1 MTSKTWIRPERSE
14 AAIKRPSQRNE
25 AQETTSEKE
34 EMVEEGER
42 VWGLKRVSE
51 AEWVAAKGCG
61 GVGEKVR
68 EVMEEMRF
76 GIWWVLKE
84 DQYLD
89 SGVCLGVLGFGLSL
103 GLMGLKVGFGCS
115 AIGGGLWSCGS
126 SGRLR

>member
-1 MTSKTWIRPERSE
+1 LTTWIRPERSE
-14 AAIKRPSQRNE
+14 AAIRKPSQRNE
-25 AQETTSEKE
+25 GHETTSEKE

-42 VWGLKRVSE
+42 VLGLKRVRE
-51 AEWVAAKGCG
+51 VKWVAAKGCG

-89 SGVCLGVLGFGLSL
+89 SGVCLGVLGFGLSF
-103 GLMGLKVGFGCS
+103 GLMGLKVRFS
-115 AIGGGLWSCGS
+115 IGTSIITLQQKMHKE
-126 SGRLR
+126 